1 MPLFPFRWAVIANGR
16 ALTDELANAPDD
28 KFSFTFPTGKLV
40 QTDYTVGPEILTDR
54 FHVPIV
60 RTNLSRN
67 IGAIIEEL
75 RDEMLQAFQVSPLN
89 DQTKKDKEGF
99 VSAPALATV
108 QQLIARITN
117 RVFVGQPI
125 CQDEEFCKLNTVYVF
140 DVVKAA
146 TKINMFPDFLHPI
159 VGPWFS
165 PKKYYLDA
173 MLRIVGST
181 MRERRKI
188 LETNGP
194 NALPNDYLSWNMAE
208 APEGYER
215 SDEGLAMRLL
225 NINLGAINTSSVTFT
240 HALLY
245 LAAHPEY
252 AAVLRAE
259 VENVLDHEGWSKE
272 GMQKMVRVD
281 SFLRESARLNAISL
295 TSINRYTL
303 EDYTFA
309 DGTFIPKGTV
319 IASSMYSTHLDER
332 IYPNAHTFDPWRF
345 VNTNGKS
352 DPGKAYTGTSAEF
365 LSFGAGKHVCPGRF
379 FAANEL
385 KAMLAHIV
393 TTYDVKL
400 EAKANGVRPPNEY
413 IGTSVIPN
421 TSAHVLFRRRV

>member
-1 MPLFPFRWAVIANGR
+1 MPLFPYRWAVIANGR

-75 RDEMLQAFQVSPLN
+75 RDEMLQAFRVSPLN
-89 DQTKKDKEGF
+89 DQTKKDKE
-99 VSAPALATV
+99 VNVPALATV

-117 RVFVGQPI
+117 RIFVGQPI
-125 CQDEEFCKLNTVYVF
+125 CQDEEFCRLNTVYVF

-146 TKINMFPDFLHPI
+146 TKINMFPDFMHP
-159 VGPWFS
+159 
-165 PKKYYLDA
+165 
-173 MLRIVGST
+173 RILQ
-181 MRERRKI
+181 M
-188 LETNGP
+188 NGP
-194 NALPNDYLSWNMAE
+194 DALPVCISRSLPVILDSN
-208 APEGYER
+208 GYER
-215 SDEGLAMRLL
+215 SEEGLAMRLL

-245 LAAHPEY
+245 LATHPEY
-252 AAVLRAE
+252 AAILRAE
-259 VENVLDHEGWSKE
+259 VENVLDHEGQSKE
-272 GMQKMVRVD
+272 GMQKMVHVD
-281 SFLRESARLNAISL
+281 SFLRESAKLNAISL

-303 EDYTFA
+303 DNYTFA

-319 IASSMYSTHLDER
+319 VASSMYSTHLDEK

-345 VNTNGKS
+345 VNSSGKS
-352 DPGKAYTGTSAEF
+352 DTGKAYTVTSAEF

-393 TTYDVKL
+393 ITYDVKF

-413 IGTSVIPN
+413 VGTSVIPN
-421 TSAHVLFRRRV
+421 TTAHVLFCRRV